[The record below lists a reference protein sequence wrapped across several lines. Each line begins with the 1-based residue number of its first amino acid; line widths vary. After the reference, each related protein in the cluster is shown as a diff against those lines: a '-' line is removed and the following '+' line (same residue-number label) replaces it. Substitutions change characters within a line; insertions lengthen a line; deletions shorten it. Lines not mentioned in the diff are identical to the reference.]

1 MRYVIAIATL
11 ALAGVLLLLGLG
23 QRTFLAGPAEI
34 SFPVDTKSETSYA
47 VVDGAEF
54 AKMPGQANVVVK
66 GDDAFVA
73 TGSTTDVRGWVEP
86 FSHAEL
92 SVDKKGERLLSALIA
107 PVQELVPEGVEP
119 GSGLDPRGSD
129 LWLEQRTIDEAG
141 TGVET
146 ETLRVPVS
154 LGEDQSVL
162 IASNGE
168 QPVPKDVSL
177 VWVQDRNTPLAGPFL
192 AGGAL
197 LVLVG
202 GVLYLL
208 AIDHDRRGL
217 GPRRGRRG
225 PLQGI
230 RNSLSGGRAR
240 RSSTSAGASSPAPGT
255 DAAST
260 GSGSGSGS
268 GQGTAQRGATLMS
281 GLRQRRLRRGVLPA
295 VGIAVALGLSGCSA
309 SYWPQL
315 TPEPTVAEPSESPS
329 VVAPVPVTDGQLK
342 RIIKSVSETAN
353 AGDDSLDAAALAPR
367 FVGDALAQRAANY
380 TIRSVKPDYPVVP
393 PRITDT
399 ELDYE
404 LVQSTEGWPRTLFV
418 TVASSSGTEAAP
430 AEGEAAEGAE
440 PESGASPSLAM
451 VLTQETPHDNYL
463 VSRVVALRG
472 GISMPQAAPAED
484 GTALLS
490 NDIETLVLAPGKVG
504 AAYAA
509 LLQNGA
515 DAEESKYFDLETD
528 TLLEKY
534 GKVRAAAAQA
544 ASEEKGQTMQ
554 FSVTARQ
561 GDEKPVALSTGA
573 GGALVA
579 TTVIEEQLVDSAGG
593 RYKPQAKDEVTALS
607 GLEGEQDRLVQ
618 EVAHQMLFFVPSKG
632 GDAKIEL
639 LGVTSELVGVRN

>member
-1 MRYVIAIATL
+1 
-11 ALAGVLLLLGLG
+11 
-23 QRTFLAGPAEI
+23 
-34 SFPVDTKSETSYA
+34 
-47 VVDGAEF
+47 
-54 AKMPGQANVVVK
+54 
-66 GDDAFVA
+66 
-73 TGSTTDVRGWVEP
+73 
-86 FSHAEL
+86 
-92 SVDKKGERLLSALIA
+92 
-107 PVQELVPEGVEP
+107 
-119 GSGLDPRGSD
+119 
-129 LWLEQRTIDEAG
+129 
-141 TGVET
+141 
-146 ETLRVPVS
+146 
-154 LGEDQSVL
+154 
-162 IASNGE
+162 
-168 QPVPKDVSL
+168 
-177 VWVQDRNTPLAGPFL
+177 
-192 AGGAL
+192 
-197 LVLVG
+197 
-202 GVLYLL
+202 
-208 AIDHDRRGL
+208 
-217 GPRRGRRG
+217 
-225 PLQGI
+225 
-230 RNSLSGGRAR
+230 
-240 RSSTSAGASSPAPGT
+240 
-255 DAAST
+255 
-260 GSGSGSGS
+260 
-268 GQGTAQRGATLMS
+268 MS
-281 GLRQRRLRRGVLPA
+281 GLRRRRVRGAALPA
-295 VGIAVALGLSGCSA
+295 LGIAVALGLSGCSA
-309 SYWPQL
+309 SYWPQF

-329 VVAPVPVTDGQLK
+329 AVAPVPVTDGQLK
-342 RIIKSVSETAN
+342 HIIKSVSETAN
-353 AGDDSLDAAALAPR
+353 AGDDSLDAAVLEPR

-380 TIRSVKPDYPVVP
+380 TIRSAKPDYAVVP

-418 TVASSSGTEAAP
+418 TVASSPGTEAAP
-430 AEGEAAEGAE
+430 AEGEASDAE
-440 PESGASPSLAM
+440 SSASPSLAM

-463 VSRVVALRG
+463 VSRVIALRG

-515 DAEESKYFDLETD
+515 DAEEAKYFDLETD

-632 GDAKIEL
+632 DDAKIEL